1 VNRHPEEREKLL
13 GLYGFGTSSGH
24 SGQDLAERIEQLQV
38 GAAYI
43 QTPEM
48 PYGSLV
54 HMYPLE
60 ES

>member
-1 VNRHPEEREKLL
+1 MTQKAFSAHPHPEPPSIRLCYKKK
-13 GLYGFGTSSGH
+13 
-24 SGQDLAERIEQLQV
+24 AERIEQLQV
-38 GAAYI
+38 GTAYI

-60 ES
+60 ER